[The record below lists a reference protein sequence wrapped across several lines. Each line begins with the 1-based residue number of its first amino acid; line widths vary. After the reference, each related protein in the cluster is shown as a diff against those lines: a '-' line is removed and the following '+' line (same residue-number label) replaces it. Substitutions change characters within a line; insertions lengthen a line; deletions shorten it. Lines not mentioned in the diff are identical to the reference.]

1 MNRSTDPTIGLILP
15 TMGAGASV
23 EAVEAAAATASRLGW
38 TDVWAPDHVLVDR
51 ASADQYGTIL
61 DPIVSLTHVAAR
73 HPDLRIGTAVLVA
86 PMRNAVILAKELAT
100 LDHVSRGRLQVGVG
114 SGRSAGEFA
123 NVAPAGRYHERGA
136 YLDETIDLWRHL
148 WSGTTDPFPGRF
160 HALNDFAF
168 APLPPQGAAIP
179 IWVGGKSPA
188 AMRRAARRGDGH
200 LASQTSPDELAER
213 RETLA
218 REAEAAGRP
227 LPRIAART
235 AVTDAERID
244 PTAAVERIR
253 AYGEAG
259 AEQVVLSFGTTDSEE
274 LTAALERLAAAL

>member
-1 MNRSTDPTIGLILP
+1 
-15 TMGAGASV
+15 MGPDASI
-23 EAVEAAAATASRLGW
+23 EAVDAAAEATTRLGW
-38 TDVWAPDHVLVDR
+38 TDVWVPDHILVDR
-51 ASADQYGTIL
+51 VSAGQYGTIL

-86 PMRNAVILAKELAT
+86 PMRNAIILAKELAT
-100 LDHVSRGRLQVGVG
+100 LDHVSRGRLQVGVA
-114 SGRSAGEFA
+114 SGWSAGEFV

-148 WSGTTDPFPGRF
+148 WSGRTNPFPGRF
-160 HALNDFAF
+160 HALSDFAF
-168 APLPPQGAAIP
+168 APLPPQRATIP

-188 AMRRAARRGDGH
+188 AVRRAARRGDGH
-200 LASQTSPDELAER
+200 LASQTSPHELAER

-218 REAEAAGRP
+218 READAAGRP

-235 AVTDAERID
+235 AVADAERTD
-244 PTAAVERIR
+244 PTAVVERIR

-259 AEQVVLSFGTTDSEE
+259 AEQVVVSFGTTDSEE
-274 LTAALERLAAAL
+274 LTAAIERLAAAL